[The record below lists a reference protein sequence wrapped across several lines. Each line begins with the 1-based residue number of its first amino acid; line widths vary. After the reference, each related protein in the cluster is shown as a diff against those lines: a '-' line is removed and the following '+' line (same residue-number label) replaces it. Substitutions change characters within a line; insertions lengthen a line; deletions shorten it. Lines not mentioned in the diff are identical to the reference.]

1 MSNKNQMLADSINT
15 DSHNETD
22 TTSITSGCSVNLKTE
37 QQISQKIYTE
47 RWIESQTDCA
57 D

>member
-1 MSNKNQMLADSINT
+1 MLADSINT
-15 DSHNETD
+15 DSNNETD
-22 TTSITSGCSVNLKTE
+22 TTSIMSACSVNLKTE